1 MVDLQTT
8 LIWTPKDAESWNSSY
23 TVCALIPKKEGLRK
37 NCDTTYG
44 DRVQTPWQNSPD
56 GIMITLKGK
65 STKQKYKLGKE

>member
-8 LIWTPKDAESWNSSY
+8 LIWTLKDAESWNSSY

-44 DRVQTPWQNSPD
+44 DKEFRH
-56 GIMITLKGK
+56 
-65 STKQKYKLGKE
+65 LGKIPQMGL